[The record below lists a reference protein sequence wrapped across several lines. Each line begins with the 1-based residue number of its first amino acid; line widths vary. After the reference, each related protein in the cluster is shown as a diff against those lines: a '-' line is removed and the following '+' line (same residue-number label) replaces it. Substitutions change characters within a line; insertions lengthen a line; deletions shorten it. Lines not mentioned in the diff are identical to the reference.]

1 MSERDDHNSMGRRRF
16 IGNTIKWAALSSLLA
31 PLQQACNDKNSGK
44 TGGANKEKK
53 STVKQR
59 GTRNKWNYE
68 KLVMNSKSK
77 VVHLPTAV
85 VFTFYD
91 PIAHEHVQ
99 EISINNWEN
108 AIRGDARL
116 NKDKSGNILE
126 ILSLKKLDAG
136 VNDDSLNA
144 AMNTL
149 SFAFAKENEN
159 SKGVN
164 QNTTNYRLH
173 ELMLQL
179 IVLNNSIPET
189 AKWQIFNEKVKKP
202 AKIGRRQ
209 QWMAAEN
216 NFNERV
222 RYIATRENE
231 YRERLTNR
239 AKKYVSI

>member
-1 MSERDDHNSMGRRRF
+1 MGRRRF
-16 IGNTIKWAALSSLLA
+16 IGNTIKLAALGSLLA
-31 PLQQACNDKNSGK
+31 PLQQACNDKKSEK
-44 TGGANKEKK
+44 TGGVNKEKK
-53 STVKQR
+53 PTVKQR

-68 KLVMNSKSK
+68 KLVMNSKTK

-85 VFTFYD
+85 IYTFYD
-91 PIAHEHVQ
+91 EIANGHLQ
-99 EISINNWEN
+99 DISLNNWEN
-108 AIRGDARL
+108 AVRGEVRL
-116 NKDKSGNILE
+116 NKDRSGNILE

-149 SFAFAKENEN
+149 SFAFAKENDN

-164 QNTTNYRLH
+164 QNITNYRLH

-189 AKWQIFNEKVKKP
+189 AKWQVFNEKVKKP

-222 RYIATRENE
+222 RYIAARENE
-231 YRERLTNR
+231 YRVRLTNR
-239 AKKYVSI
+239 TKKYASI